1 MALESLS
8 NEYSEKL
15 KKEEEKKERE
25 VSGCEINAVGDK
37 VVISIP
43 EYKNVPQ
50 MDLVFAKDAIK
61 RLIQDIYMS

>member
-1 MALESLS
+1 MAIETLS
-8 NEYSEKL
+8 TKYSEKL

-25 VSGCEINAVGDK
+25 VSGCDINTAGDK
-37 VVISIP
+37 VIISIP

-50 MDLVFAKDAIK
+50 MELVFAKDAFK